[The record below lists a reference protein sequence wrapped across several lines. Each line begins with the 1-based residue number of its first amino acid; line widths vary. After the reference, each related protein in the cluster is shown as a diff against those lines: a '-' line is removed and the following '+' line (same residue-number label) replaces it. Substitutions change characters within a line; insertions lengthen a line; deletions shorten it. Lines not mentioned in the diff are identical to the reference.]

1 MDFQSGSRFCEYSIR
16 LFDDDGEVADSL
28 LLLLLSSSDEITS
41 ASMIFVG
48 DRSSLG
54 ALVLV
59 RVVSAISAAGCHR
72 LQEGDG

>member
-16 LFDDDGEVADSL
+16 LFDDDGEVADS

>member
-28 LLLLLSSSDEITS
+28 LLLLSSSDEITS

-48 DRSSLG
+48 DRSSLA